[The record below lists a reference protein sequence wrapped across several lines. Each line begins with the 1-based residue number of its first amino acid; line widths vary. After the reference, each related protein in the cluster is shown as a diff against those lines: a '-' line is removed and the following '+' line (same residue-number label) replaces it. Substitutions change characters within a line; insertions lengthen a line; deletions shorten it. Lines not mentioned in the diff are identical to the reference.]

1 MKADELKKDRIKIKL
16 ATELHG
22 YIETMVKPIKVNG
35 ELFAIHPFLCY
46 NGKLSNT
53 NLAITDLNTGFM
65 ITDRVINK
73 NLPMVA
79 MLVSDVL
86 KVWDKYIE
94 ERNKKPVLN
103 ILTEAQKKKIVD
115 LGELTISKAEES

>member
-16 ATELHG
+16 ASEPYG
-22 YIETMVKPIKVNG
+22 YVEAMVKPIKVNG
-35 ELFAIHPFLCY
+35 ELFAIHPFVCY
-46 NGKLSNT
+46 NGKPSKT

-65 ITDRVINK
+65 ITNRVINK

-79 MLVSDVL
+79 ILVSDVL

-94 ERNKKPVLN
+94 VRNQKPVLN

-115 LGELTISKAEES
+115 LGELTISKAEER